1 MKFYPVDRFFS
12 DAFDDMFDRPFF
24 TGNSSHVMRTDISE
38 KDGYYLLDMELPGV
52 KKEDIH
58 MDLENGYLTISA
70 EKGLDEEEQDK
81 KNGRYIRRERYT
93 GACERTF
100 YVGEDVTHEDIKAE
114 FKHGI
119 LKLFIPKKE
128 AKPEPEISKY
138 ISIEG

>member
-58 MDLENGYLTISA
+58 MDLENGYLTVSA
-70 EKGLDEEEQDK
+70 SRNSNNEEKDQKG
-81 KNGRYIRRERYT
+81 NVIRQERYAGT
-93 GACERTF
+93 FSRSF
-100 YVGEDVTHEDIKAE
+100 YVGDEVTEQDIKASFDNGE
-114 FKHGI
+114 
-119 LKLFIPKKE
+119 LKVTFPKEVKTIPE
-128 AKPEPEISKY
+128 
-138 ISIEG
+138 